1 MKPSINKTTVM
12 RIVIVVLVVFAGAV
26 FSNFTVSAAPAPQ
39 VIIATPTRAPTQT
52 GARTARVA
60 ELTDLPSDVFT
71 RLTTNAVEGQAVIGQ
86 VLSVGGTVRTLDR
99 GNARIDIN
107 DGTIIRV
114 SPKTLFTITQLEPSS
129 PITRLYLTLGKVW
142 ITLTGG
148 NMQVETPIGAASVR
162 GSYLGV
168 YYNADLQQIAVSCL
182 ETSGTCSFS
191 YQGVTYSMTS
201 LQILIIPPI
210 PPVVRPM
217 TGVEIKDWILVLRG
231 QEVRGI
237 ISSTST
243 PEPRPVGTGP
253 GE

>member
-1 MKPSINKTTVM
+1 MKAPINKTTVV
-12 RIVIVVLVVFAGAV
+12 RVIIITLVVFAGAV
-26 FSNFTVSAAPAPQ
+26 FSDLTVSAAPAPQ
-39 VIIATPTRAPTQT
+39 SIIATPTRAPTQR
-52 GARTARVA
+52 GPRTARVA
-60 ELTDLPSDVFT
+60 ELTDLPSDVLT
-71 RLTTNAVEGQAVIGQ
+71 RLTANSAEGQAQIGQ
-86 VLSVGGTVRTLDR
+86 VLSVGGTVRTMDR

-201 LQILIIPPI
+201 LQIMIVPPI
-210 PPVVRPM
+210 PPVVRNM
-217 TGVEIKDWILVLRG
+217 QGHEIKDWILVLPG
-231 QEVRGI
+231 QEARGI

-243 PEPRPVGTGP
+243 PEPKPVGTGP
-253 GE
+253 GQ

>member
-1 MKPSINKTTVM
+1 MKPSINKTTVV
-12 RIVIVVLVVFAGAV
+12 RILIIAIVVLAGAV
-26 FSNFTVSAAPAPQ
+26 FSDLTVSAAPAPQ
-39 VIIATPTRAPTQT
+39 IIATPTRAPTQT
-52 GARTARVA
+52 GPRTARVA

-71 RLTTNAVEGQAVIGQ
+71 RLTVNSPEGQAQIGQ

-107 DGTIIRV
+107 DGTVIRV

-129 PITRLYLTLGKVW
+129 PITRLYLALGKVW

-182 ETSGTCSFS
+182 ETQQTCAFT
-191 YQGVTYSMTS
+191 YQGVSYSMTS

-210 PPVVRPM
+210 PPVVRNM
-217 TGVEIKDWILVLRG
+217 QGHEIKDWILVLPG
-231 QEVRGI
+231 QEVRGLI
-237 ISSTST
+237 AATST

-253 GE
+253 GQ